1 MKHQWLAYRI
11 QIVDSLSD
19 QIEHCWFSENRLVI
33 NIVTWSLKSDDFLFC
48 CRNTICKRTWYWEDR
63 AVMSVITYD
72 REESV
77 LRGQVPLL
85 KFKVSFFN
93 IQRRSKNSLHAESRN
108 ITDLKCF
115 ENLFEK
121 ILFLFLVASKHI
133 KALKLW
139 DVLESLL

>member
-1 MKHQWLAYRI
+1 
-11 QIVDSLSD
+11 
-19 QIEHCWFSENRLVI
+19 
-33 NIVTWSLKSDDFLFC
+33 
-48 CRNTICKRTWYWEDR
+48 
-63 AVMSVITYD
+63 MSVITYD

-93 IQRRSKNSLHAESRN
+93 IQRRSK
-108 ITDLKCF
+108 IVCMLKVEILQKWF

-133 KALKLW
+133 KALKL
-139 DVLESLL
+139 